1 MEKLLQCIQMLDIEV
16 VAQKLVIASQYAMI
30 FQALVTIS
38 RLRFHVCMAEPS
50 WRIVSIQKNVM
61 CLLCMVAEV
70 KMAAAVEDMV
80 ALVVLVG
87 LVAMVEVALVD
98 KVEVVMTGQILLM
111 ALMYWTRL
119 ETLQMENGGNLHI
132 VVDIGMIMVA
142 VVMLVLLEQIV
153 MMEDKVLK
161 WLAKVMLQAEI
172 VVLSMVVDGLVK
184 KVKEKVNMFVQPH
197 PNFHGRNRSVH
208 VMSKQ

>member
-1 MEKLLQCIQMLDIEV
+1 
-16 VAQKLVIASQYAMI
+16 
-30 FQALVTIS
+30 
-38 RLRFHVCMAEPS
+38 
-50 WRIVSIQKNVM
+50 
-61 CLLCMVAEV
+61 MVAEV

-172 VVLSMVVDGLVK
+172 VVLSMVVDFVTEHIVIDYLKRRHCLLVLS
-184 KVKEKVNMFVQPH
+184 MDL
-197 PNFHGRNRSVH
+197 
-208 VMSKQ
+208 SKR